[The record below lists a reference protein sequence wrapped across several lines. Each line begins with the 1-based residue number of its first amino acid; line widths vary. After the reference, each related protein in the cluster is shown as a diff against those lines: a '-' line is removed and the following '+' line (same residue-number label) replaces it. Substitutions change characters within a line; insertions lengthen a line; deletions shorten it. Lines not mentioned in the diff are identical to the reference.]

1 MKRTAGGRGFLFS
14 LFFSF
19 LAALA
24 RGQENPDQ
32 TLSPYFLV
40 ESGEASAEAFP
51 LKSTLVEATI
61 NGVIADVTVVQTYS
75 NSGSEPI
82 NARYLFPGSTR
93 ASVYG
98 MKITVG
104 DHAVVAK
111 IKEREQAKKE
121 FVEAKAQGKSASL
134 LEQHRPNVFS
144 MSVANILPMDR
155 VEVELHYTELLI
167 PSQGTYQFV
176 YPAVV
181 GPRYSNH
188 SGEPVKDVKEDLPG
202 ATQPDDCW
210 VSTPTL
216 REKQAPVSTF
226 DIRVNLATGIPLQEV
241 HTMTHATNVQWLCQD
256 RAEITL
262 APGSEPAGNRDFILE
277 FRLAG
282 KEIQSGLLLY
292 QGKDE
297 NFFLLTVQP
306 PEQIRAA
313 DIPPREYIFV
323 LDVSGSM
330 SGFPLETAKSLIRDL
345 IGRLR
350 PTDLFDVV
358 LFSGDS
364 RLLSPASLP
373 ASEKNVA
380 LAIRLIDGEGGGGG
394 TELGQAIETT
404 LRIPQ
409 DERYSRS
416 VVVITDG
423 FIEAEQQVFELISK
437 NLNRTNFFSFGIGS
451 GVNRYLLEGIAKAG
465 RAESFVVTSPKE
477 AADSAQRF
485 RDYIQSP
492 LLTDLRVSYQGFEVY
507 DVEPPALPDLFAQRP
522 IVLFGKWR
530 GRPEGSIEITGEGG
544 AGPFSRRFVVSETRP
559 LEENRAL
566 RQLWARE
573 RIARLSDFNFGG
585 EDAESVKEVTSLGLR
600 YSLLTKHTSF
610 IAVIEQVRNPSL
622 SAKDVDQPLPLPQGV
637 SEMAVGASYGMGPEP
652 EMWILLGLAG
662 ILLSTLVCLRRRRQA
677 TI

>member
-1 MKRTAGGRGFLFS
+1 MKRTAGGRGFLLS
-14 LFFSF
+14 LFFTF

-188 SGEPVKDVKEDLPG
+188 GSEPVKDVKEDLPG
-202 ATQPDDCW
+202 ATPPDDGW

-241 HTMTHATNVQWLCQD
+241 HTATHATNVQWLCQD

-262 APGSEPAGNRDFILE
+262 APGSENAGNRDFILE

-330 SGFPLETAKSLIRDL
+330 SGFPLDTAKSLIRDL

-394 TELGQAIETT
+394 TELAQAIETT

-409 DERYSRS
+409 DEGYSRS

-477 AADSAQRF
+477 AADSAQRL

-492 LLTDLRVSYQGFEVY
+492 LLTDLRVAYQGFEVY

-530 GRPEGSIEITGEGG
+530 GRPGGSIEITGEGG

-585 EDAESVKEVTSLGLR
+585 EGVESVKEVTSLGLR

-622 SAKDVDQPLPLPQGV
+622 SAQDVDQPLPLPQGV
-637 SEMAVGASYGMGPEP
+637 SEMAVGAGYGMGPEP

-677 TI
+677 TL